1 MVREKD
7 VGISQDKNLH
17 STNPMPSENS
27 ASARAGFPRKAQDP
41 ATSGRGQTHAKVIIV
56 GAGFA
61 GIGLTRQL
69 KRAGIEDVVV
79 LERGDDVGGV
89 WRANTYPGCTC
100 DVPSHLY
107 SFSWAPNPEWT
118 NTYSPQPEIQ
128 AYLRGVAQ
136 SHDIVRHIR
145 FGVSF
150 DEAEWDDDAQLWRLS
165 TSDGPMTAQ
174 MLVSAVG
181 PLTEPNFPDVPGIGT
196 FLGTL
201 MHSAQWDHDH
211 DLAGERVASIG
222 TGASAIQYVPEI
234 APQVEKLMVFQRT
247 PPWIMEH
254 TKRPITDRE
263 RRLFRRVPL
272 AQMAVRGAVYVG
284 KELLVLGFVKHPA
297 LMDVIAR
304 ISKKHLAAQ
313 VEDPAMREQLT
324 PGYSLGCKRIV
335 PSNAWYPALTRD
347 NVEVVPAA
355 LAEVREHSVVD
366 AAGVEREVDTIIF
379 GTGYHVTDIP
389 VAEHLR
395 GRDGLRLSD
404 HWQGSPRAYL
414 GATVPG
420 FPNLFLMLGPNTGLG
435 HSSMVYM
442 IESQI
447 DHVVATITMLDEAG
461 ASAVEVDRE
470 VHDAYNR
477 AVDEKMAGT
486 VWDIGGCR
494 SFYLD
499 ATGRN
504 STLWPDWTW
513 QFRRQARRTDSAA
526 YKLFTRET
534 AHPAGTR

>member
-1 MVREKD
+1 M
-7 VGISQDKNLH
+7 
-17 STNPMPSENS
+17 
-27 ASARAGFPRKAQDP
+27 
-41 ATSGRGQTHAKVIIV
+41 HAKVIVV

-69 KRAGIEDVVV
+69 KQAGIGDVVV
-79 LERGDDVGGV
+79 LERGADVGGV

-118 NTYSPQPEIQ
+118 NTFSPQPEIQ
-128 AYLRGVAQ
+128 AYLRAVAER
-136 SHDIVRHIR
+136 SDVVRHIR

-150 DEAEWDDDAQLWRLS
+150 DAAAWDEDAQLWRLE
-165 TSDGPMTAQ
+165 TSAGPMTAQ
-174 MLVSAVG
+174 VLVSAVG
-181 PLTEPNFPDVPGIGT
+181 PLTEPNFPEVPGIES
-196 FLGTL
+196 FRGTL
-201 MHSAQWDHDH
+201 MHSARWDHEH
-211 DLAGERVASIG
+211 DLTGERVASIG

-234 APQVEKLMVFQRT
+234 APQVEKLLVFQRT
-247 PPWIMEH
+247 APWIMAH

-263 RRLFRRVPL
+263 RRLYRRAPL
-272 AQMAVRGAVYVG
+272 AQKAVRGAVYTA
-284 KELLVLGFVKHPA
+284 KELLVLGFVKRPA
-297 LMDVIAR
+297 LMDVIAKL
-304 ISKKHLAAQ
+304 SKKHLADQ
-313 VEDPAMREQLT
+313 VADPTLREQLT
-324 PGYSLGCKRIV
+324 PEYSLGCKRIV

-347 NVEVVPAA
+347 NVELLPTG
-355 LAEVREHSVVD
+355 LAEVREHSVVGAD
-366 AAGVEREVDTIIF
+366 GVEHEVDTIIF

-447 DHVVATITMLDEAG
+447 DHVVATIQAMDRAG

-477 AVDEKMAGT
+477 QVDAKMAGT

-504 STLWPDWTW
+504 ATLWPDWTW
-513 QFRRQARRTDSAA
+513 QFRRQARRNDPAA
-526 YKLFTRET
+526 YPLTTRQS
-534 AHPAGTR
+534 ARAAR